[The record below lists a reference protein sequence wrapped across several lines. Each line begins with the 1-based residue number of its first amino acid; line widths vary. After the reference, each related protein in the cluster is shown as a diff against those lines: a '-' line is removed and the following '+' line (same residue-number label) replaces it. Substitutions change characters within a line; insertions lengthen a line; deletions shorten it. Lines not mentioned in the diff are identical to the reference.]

1 MCSRYYNK
9 RYEKA
14 LKMLENDEFG
24 SIEEIVKYCKEQ
36 VEKNYNSLCDY
47 EIIVDKLIEKWE
59 DTYILPF

>member
-24 SIEEIVKYCKEQ
+24 SIEEIVNYCKKQ

-47 EIIVDKLIEKWE
+47 EIIIDKLIKKWE